1 MSRYCYLLLDGK
13 KITSGVSPDAIIT
26 ECYTQLDGAKVHVVL
41 GQEEE
46 DKLLQL
52 QQLLD
57 VDIV

>member
-1 MSRYCYLLLDGK
+1 MSNYYYLLLDGE
-13 KITSGVSPDAIIT
+13 KITSGVHPDSIIT
-26 ECYTQLDGAKVHVVL
+26 ECYTQSDGTTVHVVL

>member
-1 MSRYCYLLLDGK
+1 MSIYSYLLLDGE
-13 KITSGVSPDAIIT
+13 KITSAVHPDSIIT
-26 ECYTQLDGAKVHVVL
+26 ECYTQSDGTMVHVVL

-57 VDIV
+57 VDIA